1 MSDKEKIA
9 LITGSSRGIGA
20 SIALRLADNGY
31 NIWLNY
37 NSNTEA
43 AEETKIKIEE
53 KGMSCKLLQFDI
65 TDEIQVKNVLNK
77 HLENAI
83 PDVLVN
89 NAGFKKDTLM
99 VWMTTEEW
107 KSVIDVSLLG
117 FFLVTK
123 AVLLGMLKRKSGR
136 IINIVSTAGE
146 TGLPGQVNYS
156 AAKAGLIGAT
166 KALAKEVISK
176 GVYVNAVSPG
186 FIETEMIKDLPKE
199 QIIKTIPM
207 KRTGTPEEISGIVS
221 FLCSSDANYI
231 TGQIISANGG
241 AYI

>member
-37 NSNTEA
+37 NSNTKA